1 MIQYLGYDSQ
11 ERQLRI
17 LFNGKKVYDYFLVPP
32 DVARQVEVALAGGD
46 DGFFFRSVRGV
57 YPFRRST

>member
-1 MIQYLGYDSQ
+1 MIQYLGFDPQ
-11 ERQLRI
+11 ERQLRL

-46 DGFFFRSVRGV
+46 EGFFHRTIRGV
-57 YPFRRST
+57 YPFRRAA